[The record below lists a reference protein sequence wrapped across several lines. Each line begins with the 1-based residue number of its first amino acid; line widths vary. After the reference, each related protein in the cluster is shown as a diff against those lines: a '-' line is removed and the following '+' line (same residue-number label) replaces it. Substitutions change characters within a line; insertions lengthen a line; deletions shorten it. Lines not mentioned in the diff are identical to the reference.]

1 VRNTFADTFYDL
13 GKKDTRLCVVV
24 ADISPAGSI
33 QKFRE
38 EFPARFINTGVAEQ
52 IMIGLCAG
60 MSLRGLK
67 PFAYTIATFTL
78 FRPFEMVRDDL
89 CYQKLPVTIV
99 GIGGGVT
106 YNTLG
111 STHHAQ
117 EDVAI
122 ASAIPNMSVIAPC
135 DPAEVR
141 AATAWCA
148 KQENGPVYLRLA
160 KAGEPILTKNALT
173 PWEFGKIRYLERGD
187 DVCILAYGSIMK
199 MAAEV
204 AAALKEQGRSVS
216 VVSVHTVKP
225 LDTSGIADAL
235 ARHKQVIVIE
245 EMVPHGGLGSRVKE
259 IAWDRRATCRLD
271 TFSLQDEFHHVYGSH
286 EDLLAAH
293 GLTRAAVLAKTHA

>member
-1 VRNTFADTFYDL
+1 
-13 GKKDTRLCVVV
+13 
-24 ADISPAGSI
+24 
-33 QKFRE
+33 
-38 EFPARFINTGVAEQ
+38 
-52 IMIGLCAG
+52 
-60 MSLRGLK
+60 
-67 PFAYTIATFTL
+67 
-78 FRPFEMVRDDL
+78 
-89 CYQKLPVTIV
+89 
-99 GIGGGVT
+99 
-106 YNTLG
+106 
-111 STHHAQ
+111 
-117 EDVAI
+117 
-122 ASAIPNMSVIAPC
+122 
-135 DPAEVR
+135 
-141 AATAWCA
+141 
-148 KQENGPVYLRLA
+148 
-160 KAGEPILTKNALT
+160 
-173 PWEFGKIRYLERGD
+173 
-187 DVCILAYGSIMK
+187 VCILAYGSIMK